1 MWRFV
6 ADGFVLAAHRSSE
19 PPYHKAR
26 LIQINPALIRRTNF
40 HAGGCE
46 EFMKSSRNP
55 SGLRSSAGAWPA
67 ATLAT
72 NLLGRF
78 EKAHPIDLA
87 QRAQRAKTGFPFRMK
102 RR

>member
-1 MWRFV
+1 
-6 ADGFVLAAHRSSE
+6 
-19 PPYHKAR
+19 
-26 LIQINPALIRRTNF
+26 
-40 HAGGCE
+40 
-46 EFMKSSRNP
+46 MKSSRNP